1 MQMATSHLLY
11 SRTFLKFIQM
21 ISISIEQCSLIL
33 TLVEIEQKRVMI
45 ALSDSE
51 DYKQTD
57 ILMTQRKKLSM
68 LHDDLTYKM
77 DNIDIEIEIV

>member
-1 MQMATSHLLY
+1 MQMASRHLPY
-11 SRTFLKFIQM
+11 SLTFLKFIQM
-21 ISISIEQCSLIL
+21 ISISIEQCAILL
-33 TLVEIEQKRVMI
+33 TLIEIEQKRVMI

-77 DNIDIEIEIV
+77 DNIEIEIE

>member
-1 MQMATSHLLY
+1 MQMASRHLPY
-11 SRTFLKFIQM
+11 SITFLKFIQM
-21 ISISIEQCSLIL
+21 ISISIEQCSMIL

-77 DNIDIEIEIV
+77 DNIDIEIE